1 MGHMNRLRFLLI
13 LAVVQALA
21 VFSGLGMAEEVEL
34 DPISAGDIYQTED
47 SVILPMDALRV
58 TETVTP
64 EDIRHTMDYIEK
76 TRKGE
81 MKKREPLS
89 VVERG
94 DGTYSIIDGN
104 RSYSALKQLGAKNIP
119 VIVVSRPYHK
129 DVETFDDLIAV
140 QTEAESEFH
149 QFVASL
155 GDAYEAEV
163 TERSDLTNAG
173 AIHKRAE
180 EEYDGDYGKIIDV
193 LSAEIE
199 VPAEALET
207 AVAELFNRDSVLC
220 MYGHEKDDGYTAY
233 IRLSNGAVAEIQLNE
248 AQ

>member
-1 MGHMNRLRFLLI
+1 MNRLKRFLI
-13 LAVVQALA
+13 LCVVLGLA
-21 VFSGLGMAEEVEL
+21 VFNGLAMAEALEP

-47 SVILPMDALRV
+47 SIILPMDALRV

-64 EDIRHTMDYIEK
+64 EDIRHTLDYIERTK
-76 TRKGE
+76 KGE
-81 MKKREPLS
+81 MKQREPLS

-119 VIVVSRPYHK
+119 VIVASRPYHK
-129 DVETFDDLIAV
+129 DMETYDDLIAI

-155 GDAYEAEV
+155 GEAYTAEV
-163 TERSDLTNAG
+163 SEHSNLDDAE
-173 AIHKRAE
+173 AIHKEAKE
-180 EEYDGDYGKIIDV
+180 NHDGDYGKVIDV
-193 LSAEIE
+193 LSAQIRI
-199 VPAEALET
+199 PAEELQT
-207 AVAELFNRDSVLC
+207 AVTALFNQDSVLC
-220 MYGHEKDDGYTAY
+220 VYGHEEDDGYTAY
-233 IRLSNGAVAEIQLNE
+233 VILSNGAMAEIQLEE

>member
-1 MGHMNRLRFLLI
+1 MNRLKRFLI
-13 LAVVQALA
+13 LCVVLGLA
-21 VFSGLGMAEEVEL
+21 VFNGLAMAEALEP

-47 SVILPMDALRV
+47 SIILPMDALRV

-64 EDIRHTMDYIEK
+64 EDIRHTLDYIERTK
-76 TRKGE
+76 KGE
-81 MKKREPLS
+81 MKQREPLS

-119 VIVVSRPYHK
+119 VIVASRPYHK
-129 DVETFDDLIAV
+129 DVETYDDLIAI

-155 GDAYEAEV
+155 GEAYTAEV
-163 TERSDLTNAG
+163 SEHSNLDDAE
-173 AIHKRAE
+173 AIHKEAKE
-180 EEYDGDYGKIIDV
+180 NHDGGYGKVIDV
-193 LSAEIE
+193 LSAQIRI
-199 VPAEALET
+199 PAEELQT
-207 AVAELFNRDSVLC
+207 AVTALFNQDSVLC
-220 MYGHEKDDGYTAY
+220 VYGHEEDDGYTAY
-233 IRLSNGAVAEIQLNE
+233 VILSNGAMAEIQLEE

>member
-1 MGHMNRLRFLLI
+1 MNRLKRFLI
-13 LAVVQALA
+13 LCVVLGLA
-21 VFSGLGMAEEVEL
+21 VFNGLAMAEALEP

-47 SVILPMDALRV
+47 SIILPMDALRV

-64 EDIRHTMDYIEK
+64 EDIRHTLDYIERTK
-76 TRKGE
+76 KGE
-81 MKKREPLS
+81 MKQREPLS

-119 VIVVSRPYHK
+119 VIVASRPYHK
-129 DVETFDDLIAV
+129 DVETYDDLIAI

-155 GDAYEAEV
+155 GEAYTAEV
-163 TERSDLTNAG
+163 SEHSNLDDAE
-173 AIHKRAE
+173 AIHKEAKE
-180 EEYDGDYGKIIDV
+180 NHDGDYGKVIDV
-193 LSAEIE
+193 LSAQIRI
-199 VPAEALET
+199 PAEELQT
-207 AVAELFNRDSVLC
+207 AVTALFNQDSVLC
-220 MYGHEKDDGYTAY
+220 VYGHEEDDGYTAY
-233 IRLSNGAVAEIQLNE
+233 VILSNGAMAEIQLEE

>member
-1 MGHMNRLRFLLI
+1 MNRLKRFLI
-13 LAVVQALA
+13 LGVVLGLA
-21 VFSGLGMAEEVEL
+21 VFNGLAMAEALEP

-47 SVILPMDALRV
+47 SIILPMDALRV

-64 EDIRHTMDYIEK
+64 EDIRHTLDYIEK
-76 TRKGE
+76 TKKGE
-81 MKKREPLS
+81 MKQREPLS

-119 VIVVSRPYHK
+119 VIVASRPYHK
-129 DVETFDDLIAV
+129 DVETYDDLIAI

-155 GDAYEAEV
+155 GEAYTAEV
-163 TERSDLTNAG
+163 SEHSNLDDAE
-173 AIHKRAE
+173 AIHKEAKE
-180 EEYDGDYGKIIDV
+180 NHDGDYGKVIDV
-193 LSAEIE
+193 LSAQIRI
-199 VPAEALET
+199 PAEELQT
-207 AVAELFNRDSVLC
+207 AVTALFNQDSVLC
-220 MYGHEKDDGYTAY
+220 VYGHEEDDGYTAY
-233 IRLSNGAVAEIQLNE
+233 VNLSNGAMAEIQLEE